1 MEKKV
6 VFITGGNRGL
16 GKEVA
21 RQLALKSFHILL
33 SARDYKKAKKTAEEI
48 TKQTGNENIFPFKMD
63 LTSSRDFHTIATEV
77 MAYIEHIDVLINNAG
92 VLMNADS
99 IEKLSRETLE
109 KTMESNFYGPL
120 FLTQKLL
127 PLIKKSKDGR
137 IINVSSGMGSLDS
150 MEAGHAAYRISKTS
164 LNGFTAT
171 LAAELEKDKI
181 KVMSVCPGWVQTD
194 MGGKD
199 AIRNIETGGKSISQL
214 AWKDGLESGKFYR
227 DGRIISW

>member
-1 MEKKV
+1 MANKV
-6 VFITGGNRGL
+6 VFITGANRGL

-21 RQLALKSFHILL
+21 RQLALKSFHVLL
-33 SARDYKKAKKTAEEI
+33 SAREYKKAKKAAEFI
-48 TKQTGNENIFPFKMD
+48 IKQTGNKNIIPFKMD
-63 LTSSRDFHTIATEV
+63 LTSSRDLHTIATE
-77 MAYIEHIDVLINNAG
+77 IKNKFEHIDVLINNAG
-92 VLMNADS
+92 VLLNADP
-99 IEKLSRETLE
+99 IENLSRDILE

-120 FLTQKLL
+120 LLTQKLL

-137 IINVSSGMGSLDS
+137 VINVSSGMGSLDS
-150 MEAGHAAYRISKTS
+150 MDAGHAAYRISKTS

-199 AIRNIETGGKSISQL
+199 AIREIETGGKSISQL